1 MAVDKPV
8 IPSSAQ
14 KVELPEP
21 HFPPRVS
28 QNGFRTPPL
37 VFKKSPKGKQ
47 PVLADPNLPCLQA
60 RASAEPQEAFRP
72 EAPQQQISAPGR
84 HAVTDG
90 RKILDLGGCPVSF
103 RALFRL
109 FVGVPC
115 LGVVSR
121 DAKMN
126 KHVWRS
132 PIFNMVAHAYA
143 GLLPADIGY
152 PAENPIRCYAL
163 LCGAKG
169 MCISGNASPL
179 CVAPCTKVWS
189 PQESRGLGLH
199 LETQQIHPPLH
210 LGRWVSIIEALRGGF
225 EGSKPNIWM
234 MVLCFGLRASELVDF
249 QGFGWVQPQ
258 I

>member
-1 MAVDKPV
+1 MDKPV

-37 VFKKSPKGKQ
+37 VFKESPKGKQ

-90 RKILDLGGCPVSF
+90 RKISDLGGCPVSF

-152 PAENPIRCYAL
+152 PAENPIRCYVGQKA
-163 LCGAKG
+163 CVSAG
-169 MCISGNASPL
+169 MRLPCVWRHAQRFGLHKNRGGLGCTWKPNKSIPL
-179 CVAPCTKVWS
+179 C
-189 PQESRGLGLH
+189 
-199 LETQQIHPPLH
+199 I
-210 LGRWVSIIEALRGGF
+210 
-225 EGSKPNIWM
+225 
-234 MVLCFGLRASELVDF
+234 
-249 QGFGWVQPQ
+249 
-258 I
+258 